1 MKITVDHPH
10 LPKGTE
16 VAVLSNLAVVPN
28 GETVD
33 VDDETIALYEAQ
45 TGKKTEEA
53 IKNNAIMA
61 TGGDKPADKRK
72 KAEKE
77 AATNATTEET
87 TVIEKGGEE

>member
-28 GETVD
+28 GETID

-77 AATNATTEET
+77 AVKEEAEANAT
-87 TVIEKGGEE
+87 EKGGDE